1 VSTVSRLARRF
12 HAAVPDEEYDH
23 LDEEVLDYSL
33 LSPDVLPAINKEPGK
48 PTKVE
53 ELCEYWQK
61 IGEMK
66 TPDGNIRFPNL
77 TSLFKCITSFKRG
90 HRTCI

>member
-1 VSTVSRLARRF
+1 MF
-12 HAAVPDEEYDH
+12 HAAVPDKEYDN
-23 LDEEVLDYSL
+23 LDKEVLDYSM

-48 PTKVE
+48 PAKVD
-53 ELCEYWQK
+53 ELCEYWQI

-66 TPDGNIRFPNL
+66 TPDGISDFL
-77 TSLFKCITSFKRG
+77 TSPTFTCITSFKRG